1 MVKDNTRMV
10 VLKRDGRRE
19 FVHFDKITSRI
30 QKLCYGLDM
39 DFIDPVAITIKVIN
53 GIYSGVTTVEL
64 DNLAAETAATMTT
77 KHPDYTILA
86 ARIVVANLH
95 KETKKVFSE
104 VMSDLYHMKTHDRPT
119 PMISEFHF
127 DIIQKNADRLNS
139 AIVYD
144 RDFNYQYFGYKTL
157 ERSYLLKINGKV
169 VERPQQVKFNSVSKF
184 SLSLF
189 YNY

>member
-39 DFIDPVAITIKVIN
+39 DFIDPVTITLKVIN

-169 VERPQQVKFNSVSKF
+169 VERPQQVKFNFRFVF
-184 SLSLF
+184 LYF
-189 YNY
+189 RIII